1 MRTNVGLTT
10 TQRLGKG
17 EGEAKGGTV
26 TRLTRHL
33 HLPALHFHH
42 RPGDHQAKA
51 SATDRLRRGIVRP
64 VEASEE
70 LGLLLCRQPD
80 TAIDYRNPGN
90 GSDCLDREV
99 DVPFLRGIFG

>member
-1 MRTNVGLTT
+1 MSRKWHSYLQRNDLTT

-42 RPGDHQAKA
+42 RPGDHQAKP
-51 SATDRLRRGIVRP
+51 SATNRLRRGIVRP

-70 LGLLLCRQPD
+70 LDLLLCGQSD
-80 TAIDYRNPGN
+80 TAIDYRYPGKRSN
-90 GSDCLDREV
+90 CSTSK
-99 DVPFLRGIFG
+99 